1 MNTKVYIAPI
11 LHPAG
16 IQRGQWHKEPA
27 QELYLRR
34 LVKCMKD
41 GVDPPIVDIEE
52 PPPSTVLFPNLNQL
66 KEWESELRELD
77 QPAASIDIE
86 NAGPHLICVG
96 LTSLS
101 LHDFTVADTVC
112 LRFRRRGGAT
122 YWSNRRDLLA
132 AIDWLDGVLGDPSI
146 ALIFHNGVTYDVP
159 VLETLGFTVKGR
171 LLDTM
176 VMAHTAYSE
185 FPKSLQFCATLYCW
199 APCWKAGIDE
209 KDEEEGKG

>member
-1 MNTKVYIAPI
+1 VTKVYINPI

-34 LVKCMKD
+34 LVRCMKD
-41 GVDPPIVDIEE
+41 GVEPPIINIEE

-66 KEWESELRELD
+66 KEWENGLRQLEE
-77 QPAASIDIE
+77 PAASIDIE

-101 LHDFTVADTVC
+101 LRDFDVVDTVC
-112 LRFRRRGGAT
+112 LRFRRRGGAV
-122 YWSNRRDLLA
+122 YWPRQADLLA
-132 AIDWLDGVLGDPSI
+132 VVGWLDSILGDRDI
-146 ALIFHNGVTYDVP
+146 ALVFHNGVTYDVP
-159 VLETLGFTVKGR
+159 VLEALGFTVKGR

-185 FPKSLQFCATLYCW
+185 FRKSLQFCATLYCW
-199 APCWKAGIDE
+199 SPVWKSLVDE